1 MKPNPL
7 TAVILIA
14 VLSQILPGVA
24 LSQQVYKWTDA
35 AGQVHYSQQKPEDA
49 TQAATVD
56 IVPPATASSNA
67 DSAAEIARINA
78 LSDQMARERQA
89 TEQARQEEAIRNLEQ
104 ENQQLQNDLLKKQ
117 QQQQQQQQQQNGN
130 SDSLIVGPSPYP
142 YPYSYPYPYRPD
154 AYRPGPPNPPP
165 CQPWPDCNRHHRPV
179 PPPPPEPSRPLAKPN
194 PPFHPAPVGVTRD
207 SSGGFRGQ

>member
-1 MKPNPL
+1 MKPNSL
-7 TAVILIA
+7 TAIIFIA
-14 VLSQILPGVA
+14 VLSQILPSVA

-56 IVPPATASSNA
+56 IVPPATVSSSA

-117 QQQQQQQQQQNGN
+117 QQQQQQNGN
-130 SDSLIVGPSPYP
+130 SDNLIVGPSPYP
-142 YPYSYPYPYRPD
+142 YPYPYPYRPD

-165 CQPWPDCNRHHRPV
+165 CQPWPDCNRHHRPM
-179 PPPPPEPSRPLAKPN
+179 PPPLPEPSRPLAKPN

-207 SSGGFRGQ
+207 SSGSFRGQ